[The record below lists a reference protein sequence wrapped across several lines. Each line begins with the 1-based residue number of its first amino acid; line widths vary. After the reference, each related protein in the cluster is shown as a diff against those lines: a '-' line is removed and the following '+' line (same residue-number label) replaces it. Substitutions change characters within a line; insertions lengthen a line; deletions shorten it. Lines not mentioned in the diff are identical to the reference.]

1 MTKTAKEAI
10 EIIKKSIEGDT
21 PKEKSPSIEPKLN
34 WDQKKAI
41 ELEAAGKLPELARM
55 LKKQG
60 RDEQGKRIVEEI
72 QEEER
77 EKARR
82 KVEEELNRYNK
93 AQKEYDKTK
102 NEDNVLYQLRM
113 EVISLLAQRG
123 GRREATEQIVKYIEK
138 KENIYSTRDDLK
150 SEMWIYHE
158 GIYIPQG
165 KSYIQ
170 ESCREILK
178 ENFTTQICN
187 EVISKIEA
195 DTLIDIDKFFKTNY
209 IDEIPVENGILNIRS
224 KQISEFN
231 PKKVFFNKLPIKYNP
246 NAECPHI
253 TQFFKDVLKHEEDTE
268 VMFELFGYCLL
279 KEYKFEKAFMFVG
292 NGRNGKSK
300 TLSLLKRF
308 VGAENCCS
316 VPLSQINPTSTSVC
330 ELYGRLVNL
339 AGDLSNTDLKDTGT
353 IKQITGRDLI
363 NAKRKFLRDL
373 IFVNY
378 AKLVFACND
387 LPRVYDTSEG
397 FWSRWLLLEF
407 PYKFITKK
415 EMRYLT
421 EKEKSICKIRDEDII
436 EKITTPEEMSGL
448 LNKALKKLESLE
460 MRHNFSYSKG
470 TKEIKDMWVRQADSF
485 MAFCLDHV
493 KEDYNGKVTKKN
505 MRRYFSKYCKK
516 HQVKGASDRGIKATL
531 ENNYGV
537 IEAQLG
543 DYGRERVWEG
553 ITLIKLEEIEN

>member
-1 MTKTAKEAI
+1 
-10 EIIKKSIEGDT
+10 
-21 PKEKSPSIEPKLN
+21 
-34 WDQKKAI
+34 
-41 ELEAAGKLPELARM
+41 M